1 MKDKIFLALMEASAA
16 HGMKS
21 RVGFQKMD
29 LSEGQP
35 KVLYILAQNPGCVQ
49 KELAEKCG
57 VSQPTLTAI
66 LERMIQKELVC
77 REKTITSAGKRSF
90 RVYLTPHGS
99 EIADGVNQWV
109 EELECLSLKGFSEE
123 ERRQLL
129 SLLGRVSDNLKN
141 S

>member
-66 LERMIQKELVC
+66 LERMIQRELVR
-77 REKTITSAGKRSF
+77 REKNDYVRRK
-90 RVYLTPHGS
+90 
-99 EIADGVNQWV
+99 EI
-109 EELECLSLKGFSEE
+109 FS
-123 ERRQLL
+123 
-129 SLLGRVSDNLKN
+129 GVSDTPWIRDRRRSESMGGGVRVLKPKRIFGRRT
-141 S
+141 